1 MRIEIPNL
9 LEHPMV
15 VKIAKRHQKTAAQV
29 LMRYIAQ
36 LGIAVI
42 PKSSNPDRIR
52 ANFEVQ
58 LPLQINDIDRILS
71 ITNNKN
77 NLNVTLPL
85 SRYLTFICQ

>member
-36 LGIAVI
+36 LSIAVI

>member
-1 MRIEIPNL
+1 MRIDIPNL

-52 ANFEVQ
+52 ANFEV
-58 LPLQINDIDRILS
+58 PLQINDIDRILS

>member
-52 ANFEVQ
+52 ANFEVS
-58 LPLQINDIDRILS
+58 LQINDIDRIKS
-71 ITNNKN
+71 ITNNEN
-77 NLNVTLPL
+77 NLNVTLLL

>member
-1 MRIEIPNL
+1 MKIEIPNL

-52 ANFEVQ
+52 ANFEVS
-58 LPLQINDIDRILS
+58 LQINDIDRIKS
-71 ITNNKN
+71 ITNNEN
-77 NLNVTLPL
+77 NLNVTLLL